1 MDRSN
6 IYRATLEKWGE
17 KAQYEQMVEECA
29 ELIAALKH
37 FERGK
42 VERSDIIAELADV
55 TLMVGQLTWM
65 FGEDGVLV
73 GTWQF
78 SDAVTGQCL
87 NPVYGFAPSCAL
99 VAVEEEICA
108 DSSP

>member
-1 MDRSN
+1 MDRSE

-37 FERGK
+37 YERGK
-42 VERSDIIAELADV
+42 IGRAEVIAELADV

-65 FGEDGVLV
+65 LG
-73 GTWQF
+73 
-78 SDAVTGQCL
+78 
-87 NPVYGFAPSCAL
+87 
-99 VAVEEEICA
+99 EEEVTAAIDA
-108 DSSP
+108 KLAKLKTLLDDPAGR

>member
-1 MDRSN
+1 MEREH

-37 FERGK
+37 YERGK
-42 VERSDIIAELADV
+42 IEREDLIAELADV

-65 FGEDGVLV
+65 LGQQEVS
-73 GTWQF
+73 TAI
-78 SDAVTGQCL
+78 DAKLTKLHKLLLDPEGR
-87 NPVYGFAPSCAL
+87 
-99 VAVEEEICA
+99 
-108 DSSP
+108 

>member
-1 MDRSN
+1 MDRSD
-6 IYRATLEKWGE
+6 IYRATLKKWGE

-42 VERSDIIAELADV
+42 IGRSGVIDELADV

-65 FGEDGVLV
+65 LGE
-73 GTWQF
+73 
-78 SDAVTGQCL
+78 
-87 NPVYGFAPSCAL
+87 NE
-99 VAVEEEICA
+99 VATAIEDKLRKLSTLLQDPEGR
-108 DSSP
+108 

>member
-65 FGEDGVLV
+65 FGEDEVAAAIDVKLAKL
-73 GTWQF
+73 
-78 SDAVTGQCL
+78 DALLLDPEGR
-87 NPVYGFAPSCAL
+87 
-99 VAVEEEICA
+99 
-108 DSSP
+108 

>member
-1 MDRSN
+1 MNRSN

-29 ELIAALKH
+29 ELITALKH

-42 VERSDIIAELADV
+42 TKRSDIIAELADV

-65 FGEDGVLV
+65 FGEKEVAAAIDVKLAKL
-73 GTWQF
+73 
-78 SDAVTGQCL
+78 DALLLDPEGR
-87 NPVYGFAPSCAL
+87 
-99 VAVEEEICA
+99 
-108 DSSP
+108 

>member
-1 MDRSN
+1 MDRSH

-42 VERSDIIAELADV
+42 IERHDIIAELADV

-65 FGEDGVLV
+65 FGEDEVAAAIDEKLAKL
-73 GTWQF
+73 
-78 SDAVTGQCL
+78 DALLLDPEGR
-87 NPVYGFAPSCAL
+87 
-99 VAVEEEICA
+99 
-108 DSSP
+108 

>member
-1 MDRSN
+1 MDRSDL
-6 IYRATLEKWGE
+6 YRATLEKWGE

-42 VERSDIIAELADV
+42 IKRSDIIAELADV

-65 FGEDGVLV
+65 LGEDKVASAIEAKL
-73 GTWQF
+73 
-78 SDAVTGQCL
+78 AKL
-87 NPVYGFAPSCAL
+87 NSLLLDPEGR
-99 VAVEEEICA
+99 
-108 DSSP
+108 